1 MVSLRAL
8 MNIKMVDEIH
18 RTLKISIKEELE
30 MDHRIKVN
38 AAENNESD
46 FPAAL
51 GIRPLSVGIY
61 MKISTTKNLCVNIP
75 RV

>member
-1 MVSLRAL
+1 MK
-8 MNIKMVDEIH
+8 IKMVDEVH
-18 RTLKISIKEELE
+18 RTLKVSTKERELE

-38 AAENNESD
+38 AAENKESD
-46 FPAAL
+46 FPARL

-61 MKISTTKNLCVNIP
+61 MNTSTTKNLSVNIS